1 MALGVLR
8 CSALVTFTLT
18 ISKHTKVLLAYQ
30 LCECKP
36 TEGYTGW
43 ISLPHLPLTV
53 STFLRTGGGGGSIGE
68 EERGGKTFRVVG
80 TIHWGY
86 SGNSCFN
93 ILPAFLHKEDTSNY
107 GEGSNLTDLIV
118 VTRLG
123 IRINR
128 KYFPS
133 IIYMLGTLHVLTHLM
148 RQIWSLSHLT
158 DEETKAQTREVKW
171 LAQSCTASKWR
182 K

>member
-8 CSALVTFTLT
+8 CNALVTFTLT

-30 LCECKP
+30 LCEWKP
-36 TEGYTGW
+36 IEGCTDC
-43 ISLPHLPLTV
+43 ISPPHLPLTI
-53 STFLRTGGGGGSIGE
+53 SIFLRTGGGGGSPGE
-68 EERGGKTFRVVG
+68 AERGGKTFRVVG
-80 TIHWGY
+80 TIQWGY

-93 ILPAFLHKEDTSNY
+93 ILPTFLHKEDISNY

-133 IIYMLGTLHVLTHLM
+133 LIYMPGTLHVLTHLT
-148 RQIWSLSHLT
+148 RQIGSLSRLT
-158 DEETKAQTREVKW
+158 DEETKAQRGEVTCPK
-171 LAQSCTASKWR
+171 SHS
-182 K
+182 